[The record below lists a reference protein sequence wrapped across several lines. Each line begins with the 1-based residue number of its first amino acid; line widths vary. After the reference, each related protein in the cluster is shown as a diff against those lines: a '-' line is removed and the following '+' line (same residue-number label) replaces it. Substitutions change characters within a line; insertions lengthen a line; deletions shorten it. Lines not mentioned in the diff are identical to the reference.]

1 MLRKILM
8 GSFSIF
14 AVFALAGAV
23 LFYSDSASAQVVEDG
38 SAEVQPEEQTERP
51 QREGRQRNNRT
62 RSGLS
67 NEEKVQVVADTLG
80 ITVEDVEAARED
92 GMSYE
97 ELAVANGSSIE
108 ALEDAIFDATVAKV
122 NELVESGDLTEEEG
136 AAIIA
141 KLELMQLKSEI
152 IDEDVLAQAAAD
164 AIGVTVAEVE
174 AAIEAR
180 EYSELLE
187 ENDVT
192 REDVREAV
200 QAAKDQMIDDAVA
213 NGDIT
218 EEQAE
223 QLRDGG
229 RDNGRGGN
237 GRNGRGGRGGNSG
250 ADNVETG
257 EVDA

>member
-8 GSFSIF
+8 GSFSLF
-14 AVFALAGAV
+14 AIFALAGAV
-23 LFYSDSASAQVVEDG
+23 LTFTDSASAQVVEDG
-38 SAEVQPEEQTERP
+38 SAEVQQEQPE
-51 QREGRQRNNRT
+51 REGRERGRRGNRA
-62 RSGLS
+62 GLS
-67 NEEKVQVVADTLG
+67 REEKAQVVADLLD
-80 ITVEDVEAARED
+80 ITVEEVQAARED
-92 GMSYE
+92 GLSYE

-108 ALEDAIFDATVAKV
+108 AVKTAIFNASVAKV
-122 NELVESGDLTEEEG
+122 NALVESGDLTEEEG
-136 AAIIA
+136 AAIIE
-141 KLELMQLKSEI
+141 KLELKQLKSEI
-152 IDEDVLAQAAAD
+152 IDKDVLAQAAAD

-174 AAIEAR
+174 AAKEAR

-187 ENDVT
+187 ENGVT
-192 REDVREAV
+192 REEVREAV

-229 RDNGRGGN
+229 NNNGRGGN
-237 GRNGRGGRGGNSG
+237 GRGERGGNDD
-250 ADNVETG
+250 ADDTETG